1 MTGQYEKLGVNA
13 DRAVSQWRLTRHLV
27 NDLPVTLSLTD
38 TYMKVP
44 TDFNDLRML
53 YRIAMIIPVT
63 TAGVEHGFLK
73 LTYVKNKL
81 RSTMQQDGLQSL
93 ILAST
98 EKDLVQMV
106 CVDDLVARFSGV
118 ADRRLDTIDCL

>member
-1 MTGQYEKLGVNA
+1 MAARYEKLGVNA

-27 NDLPVTLSLTD
+27 NDSSATLSMTD
-38 TYMKVP
+38 AFMKVP

-53 YRIAMIIPVT
+53 YRIAMTIPVT
-63 TAGVEHGFLK
+63 TASVERGFSK

-81 RSTMQQDGLQSL
+81 RSTMQQDRLEAL

-98 EKDLVQMV
+98 EKDLVQLLS
-106 CVDDLVARFSGV
+106 VDDLVATFAGV
-118 ADRRLDTIDCL
+118 ADRRLDLG